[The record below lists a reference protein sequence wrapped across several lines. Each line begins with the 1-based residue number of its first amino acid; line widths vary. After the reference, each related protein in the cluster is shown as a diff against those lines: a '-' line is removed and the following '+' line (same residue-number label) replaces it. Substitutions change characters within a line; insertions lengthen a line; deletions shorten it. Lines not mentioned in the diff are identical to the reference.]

1 MISCCLE
8 EQKSIIYGKE
18 MSKKK
23 QPRMFY
29 SKRILKKKLACKTE
43 SVLKDKDNL
52 DIAN

>member
-23 QPRMFY
+23 KTQDVL
-29 SKRILKKKLACKTE
+29 LKKNIKKKVGL
-43 SVLKDKDNL
+43 
-52 DIAN
+52 